1 MSVINRQVRL
11 ISSPHEPW
19 SPAFQPLL
27 LIMGRLSEHPSSM
40 NVPRRFLSNEQH
52 DVRRTVA
59 GRVLERL
66 DQLATDTVT
75 MVLCSASEG
84 LDGDYCL
91 RLGRILLHLLSSA
104 IRDGRL
110 SCRDGTVAALHR
122 AALERSLPA
131 AQIFSFTYLMERSV
145 LDELALDKT
154 IGATSE
160 PWPIVA
166 QLVRR
171 ASYDL
176 LGAYTERTQLEP
188 GGSAMVD
195 PLTGLFTRA
204 LLDAVLAKEAAR
216 AGRFGYPIS
225 LILFA
230 VDGFPQITQTHGND
244 IGDQVLER
252 LSFLIRKYFRGHDW
266 VARHLEDSFAVLLPL
281 TDSDTAT
288 TLAESVRDTVEK
300 RLKFNDGRTEQTVP
314 VTVSAAVVSVIPE
327 TGEAIDP
334 EHFLGEAEVA
344 MQRAKHQG
352 GNRVARVDG
361 STKADRRQTL
371 KTDG

>member
-1 MSVINRQVRL
+1 
-11 ISSPHEPW
+11 
-19 SPAFQPLL
+19 
-27 LIMGRLSEHPSSM
+27 
-40 NVPRRFLSNEQH
+40 
-52 DVRRTVA
+52 
-59 GRVLERL
+59 
-66 DQLATDTVT
+66 
-75 MVLCSASEG
+75 
-84 LDGDYCL
+84 
-91 RLGRILLHLLSSA
+91 
-104 IRDGRL
+104 
-110 SCRDGTVAALHR
+110 
-122 AALERSLPA
+122 
-131 AQIFSFTYLMERSV
+131 
-145 LDELALDKT
+145 
-154 IGATSE
+154 
-160 PWPIVA
+160 
-166 QLVRR
+166 LVRR

-216 AGRFGYPIS
+216 AGRFGYSIS

-288 TLAESVRDTVEK
+288 ALAESVRDTVEK

-344 MQRAKHQG
+344 MQRAKQQG
-352 GNRVARVDG
+352 GNRVARING

>member
-1 MSVINRQVRL
+1 MSAINKQPDL
-11 ISSPHEPW
+11 ISSPHESC

-40 NVPRRFLSNEQH
+40 DVPPRFLGDEQH

-59 GRVLERL
+59 NRLLERC

-75 MVLCSASEG
+75 MVLYSASQG
-84 LDGDYCL
+84 LDDDYCL

-122 AALERSLPA
+122 TALERSLPA

-204 LLDAVLAKEAAR
+204 LLDVVLAKEAAR
-216 AGRFGYPIS
+216 AGRLGHPIS
-225 LILFA
+225 LILLA
-230 VDGFPQITQTHGND
+230 VDGFTQITQTYGND
-244 IGDQVLER
+244 VGDQILER

-266 VARHLEDSFAVLLPL
+266 VARHSEDSFAVLLPQ
-281 TDSDTAT
+281 TDSDAATA
-288 TLAESVRDTVEK
+288 LAESVRDTVEK
-300 RLKFNDGRTEQTVP
+300 RLKFNDGRTEQTVA
-314 VTVSAAVVSVIPE
+314 VTVSGAVVSVIPE
-327 TGEAIDP
+327 IGTAIDP
-334 EHFLGEAEVA
+334 EHFLGEAEA
-344 MQRAKHQG
+344 TMERAKRG
-352 GNRVARVDG
+352 GNRVGRING
-361 STKADRRQTL
+361 STRADRRQTL